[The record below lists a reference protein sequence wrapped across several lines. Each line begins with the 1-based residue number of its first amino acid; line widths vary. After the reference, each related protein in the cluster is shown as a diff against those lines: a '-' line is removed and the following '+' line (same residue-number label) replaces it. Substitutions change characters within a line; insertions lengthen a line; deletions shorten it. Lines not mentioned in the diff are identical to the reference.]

1 MKLNK
6 EILTL
11 ALVLG
16 VSVSELQDTFI
27 AFAADY
33 KQEHSKVMEE

>member
-11 ALVLG
+11 ALILG
-16 VSVSELQDTFI
+16 VSVSELQDTFSV
-27 AFAADY
+27 FAADY